1 MSQTWVDSSM
11 STSFSPSSLLC
22 KSFNKKQSW
31 KNFAVNTPIPLS
43 RFYHS
48 YFILP
53 ALSWIYPSLSL
64 CPSYPLPFNLQL
76 SVLRLAAVHPPPFLA
91 SPWHMEFL
99 GQGSDSS
106 CDLSCRGRNAES
118 FTRCA
123 RLGIEPA
130 SQCSQDATNPVAPQ
144 WELLQDIFNPSLSS
158 ICCPVT
164 LVNPVALLYF
174 PL

>member
-76 SVLRLAAVHPPPFLA
+76 SVLRLAAVHSPPLFGLPMA
-91 SPWHMEFL
+91 YGIP
-99 GQGSDSS
+99 GSGIRFELWPKLQRQE
-106 CDLSCRGRNAES
+106 CWILHPLCKAGGW
-118 FTRCA
+118 TCVPVLPRCHQS
-123 RLGIEPA
+123 RCTTVGTPA
-130 SQCSQDATNPVAPQ
+130 GH
-144 WELLQDIFNPSLSS
+144 F
-158 ICCPVT
+158 
-164 LVNPVALLYF
+164 
-174 PL
+174 